1 MAKHLSIESGD
12 KSNPTL
18 SSIPSQDKEKESE
31 TVQIPTAINEG
42 RLSSIDVLNLPQ
54 DLGKR
59 RRMCQFHPSDR
70 DIVRRSENIIQ
81 EIFVNLININLNSQS
96 LGQKTIDLVRNG
108 LINTKHGLNIVLLR
122 KMQLFVLLVIYSRM
136 ITLDKILL

>member
-1 MAKHLSIESGD
+1 MSIESGD

-54 DLGKR
+54 DVGKR
-59 RRMCQFHPSDR
+59 RRMCRFHPSDR